1 MILGRTYEE
10 SQPSRKHYVLPN
22 GTGFW
27 KSEYIISDFK
37 QAPAPHA
44 LLVEQDPNQV
54 ILPHFHEQN
63 QFQVII
69 NGGGLLGRNEV
80 KPITV
85 HYAGAYTGYGPITSG
100 DEGLWYF
107 TLRPMMDNGAQ
118 FLPESR
124 PKMKPWPKKHYH
136 SAPLQSMTTS
146 ALATLA
152 APESITVQHDD
163 DGMRVE
169 SIRVPANARIG
180 TPEPA
185 QGGGQFFLVTAGS
198 MQVEGKQYGRLSC
211 VWVAHTEAA
220 MNVQAGAEGVE
231 LLMLQCP
238 RADYRPT
245 YDPTLYK
252 YPD

>member
-1 MILGRTYEE
+1 MILGSTYEA
-10 SQPSRKHYVLPN
+10 SQATRKHYVLPN

-27 KSEYIISDFK
+27 KSEYIISDHK
-37 QAPAPHA
+37 SAPAPHA
-44 LLVEQDPNQV
+44 LLVEQDANQV

-69 NGGGLLGRNEV
+69 NGGGTLGRTV
-80 KPITV
+80 VSPITV
-85 HYAGAYTGYGPITSG
+85 HYAGAYTGYGPITAG
-100 DEGLWYF
+100 EEGLWYF

-124 PKMKPWPKKHYH
+124 PKMKDWPKKHYH
-136 SAPLQSMTTS
+136 SAPLQSISTN
-146 ALATLA
+146 ALAALA
-152 APESITVQHDD
+152 RAESITVQHDD

-169 SIRVPANARIG
+169 TIRVPAGTNA
-180 TPEPA
+180 TAPDPA
-185 QGGGQFFLVTAGS
+185 QGGGQFFLVTNGS
-198 MQVEGKQYGRLSC
+198 MHIDGKKFGRLSC

-220 MNVQAGAEGVE
+220 MTIQAGAEGVE

-238 RADYRPT
+238 RTDYRPT
-245 YDPTLYK
+245 YDPALYK